1 MDCQTPP
8 SIANGKM
15 TLATNATYYGA
26 AALYE
31 CLPNYKLDGVSR
43 RLCNE
48 DGSWSNELP
57 VCKEITCDE
66 PDLSEH
72 VLVEPGMRSVGSVAK
87 FHCAKGR
94 YLVGNDTRLCLKNG
108 QWNGRSPTC
117 KRKLLIFNYH
127 HYSHLRQPSPPLP
140 PLCSCG
146 L

>member
-1 MDCQTPP
+1 MDCRTPQN
-8 SIANGKM
+8 ITNGKM

-31 CLPNYKLDGVSR
+31 CLPNFKLDGVSR

-48 DGSWSNELP
+48 DGSWSHDVP

-72 VLVEPGMRSVGSVAK
+72 VLVEPGVRNVGSFAK
-87 FHCAKGR
+87 FNCTKGR
-94 YLVGNDTRLCLKNG
+94 HLVGNNTRLCLKNG

-117 KRKLLIFNYH
+117 KRKRQDTLLSA
-127 HYSHLRQPSPPLP
+127 YSSI
-140 PLCSCG
+140 
-146 L
+146 